1 MDDKTYS
8 QTYAKPRVIDY
19 GGLQELTA
27 ACIGGAGGDSEVPGG
42 VTFEGKGFGTSN
54 PAAGC
59 TSKP

>member
-1 MDDKTYS
+1 MDEQMTRPYEAPK
-8 QTYAKPRVIDY
+8 VIDY
-19 GGLQELTA
+19 GDLRELTA

-59 TSKP
+59 TSSP